1 MNILFILT
9 NVEWGGVKT
18 WALDTAIELSRRGHR
33 CMMAGR
39 RGNAWVQACRDSG
52 LPTRG
57 FTFGPFGTPIAVV
70 RLAALARE
78 MAADV
83 LIVNYGLGLVA
94 GAIAGALAR
103 RPVVRRVGRPDD
115 VDDTLLEW
123 LLYRRFLPRL
133 MTVGHRAK
141 DDMLRRCPWLRP
153 ESIEVIHNGKDTQ
166 QFRPERRDALK
177 RAWRLPADAVLFGVT
192 SRISRR
198 KGHGILLEALARLV
212 PVESHIHLAIVG
224 TGPEQKRLG
233 RQIDELGLGN
243 RVHWLGFRRDVSD
256 LLSNFDAF
264 VLPSLAESEAFPN
277 TLVEA
282 MASGLPCIT
291 TDVGSVREIT
301 VDELS
306 GLLVAPGSVEEL
318 AAAIHRL
325 ASDPDLR
332 RRLGLEGRRRVEQD
346 FSLEAKTTE
355 FERYLDRIVS

>member
-1 MNILFILT
+1 MNLLFILA

-18 WALDTAIELSRRGHR
+18 WALETASVLSRRGHR

-39 RGNAWVQACRDSG
+39 RGNPWIQACHDAG

-57 FTFGPFGTPIAVV
+57 FTFGPVGTPIAVV

-78 MAADV
+78 TAADV

-94 GAIAGALAR
+94 GALAGALAR

-115 VDDTLLEW
+115 VEDTPFER
-123 LLYRRFLPRL
+123 LLYRRFLPRM

-166 QFRPERRDALK
+166 QFRPERHDALR

-192 SRISRR
+192 SQIGRR
-198 KGHGILLEALARLV
+198 KGHRILLEALARLV
-212 PVESHIHLAIVG
+212 PVAPPIHLAIVG
-224 TGPEQKRLG
+224 TGPEQTRLE
-233 RQIDELGLGN
+233 RQIDELGLRD
-243 RVHWLGFRRDVSD
+243 RVHWLGFRRDLPD

-264 VLPSLAESEAFPN
+264 VLPSLSESEAFPN

-291 TDVGSVREIT
+291 TDVCSVREIL

-306 GLLVAPGSVEEL
+306 GLLVTPGSVAEL
-318 AAAIHRL
+318 AAAVQRL
-325 ASDPDLR
+325 AADPGLR
-332 RRLGLEGRRRVEQD
+332 QRLGIEARQRVEHD

-355 FERYLDRIVS
+355 FERYLVRILS

>member
-18 WALDTAIELSRRGHR
+18 WALDTAIVLSRRGHR

-39 RGNAWVQACRDSG
+39 RGNAWVQACQDSG

-78 MAADV
+78 TAADV
-83 LIVNYGLGLVA
+83 LIVNHGLGLVA

-115 VDDTLLEW
+115 VDDTPFER
-123 LLYRRFLPRL
+123 LLYRHFLPRM

-166 QFRPERRDALK
+166 QFRPERRDVLK

-192 SRISRR
+192 SRISDR
-198 KGHGILLEALARLV
+198 KGHRILLEALARLA
-212 PVESHIHLAIVG
+212 PVQPHIYLAIVG
-224 TGPEQKRLG
+224 TGPEQKRLE
-233 RQIDELGLGN
+233 RQGDELGLGN
-243 RVHWLGFRRDVSD
+243 RVHWLGFRRDMPD

-264 VLPSLAESEAFPN
+264 VLPSLSESEAFPN
-277 TLVEA
+277 TLAEA
-282 MASGLPCIT
+282 MAVGLPCIT
-291 TDVGSVREIT
+291 TDVGSVREI
-301 VDELS
+301 VEDEVS
-306 GLLVAPGSVEEL
+306 GLLVAPGSVDEL
-318 AAAIHRL
+318 AAAIQRL
-325 ASDPDLR
+325 AADPDLR
-332 RRLGLEGRRRVEQD
+332 RRLGLEARRRVEAD

-355 FERYLDRIVS
+355 FESYLDRIVS

>member
-1 MNILFILT
+1 MNILFTLT

-18 WALDTAIELSRRGHR
+18 WALETAIVLSRRGHR

-39 RGNAWVQACRDSG
+39 RGSPWVQACHDAG

-57 FTFGPFGTPIAVV
+57 FTFGPFGTPIAMV
-70 RLAALARE
+70 RLASLARE
-78 MAADV
+78 IDADV

-94 GAIAGALAR
+94 GALAGTLAR

-115 VDDTLLEW
+115 VADTPFER
-123 LLYRRFLPRL
+123 LLYRRFLPRM

-141 DDMLRRCPWLRP
+141 DDMLRRCPWLRAD
-153 ESIEVIHNGKDTQ
+153 SIEVIHNGKDTE
-166 QFRPERRDALK
+166 QFRPERQDGLK

-192 SRISRR
+192 SRISQR
-198 KGHGILLEALARLV
+198 KGHRILLEALARLA

-224 TGPEQKRLG
+224 AGPEQKRLE
-233 RQIDELGLGN
+233 RQIDELGIRD
-243 RVHWLGFRRDVSD
+243 RVHWLGFRRDLPD

-282 MASGLPCIT
+282 MASGLPCIA
-291 TDVGSVREIT
+291 TDVCSVREIL
-301 VDELS
+301 VEERS
-306 GLLVAPGSVEEL
+306 GLLVTPGNVAEL
-318 AAAIHRL
+318 AAAVRRL
-325 ASDPDLR
+325 AADPGLR
-332 RRLGLEGRRRVEQD
+332 RRLGTEARQRVERD

-355 FERYLDRIVS
+355 LERYLVRILS

>member
-1 MNILFILT
+1 M
-9 NVEWGGVKT
+9 
-18 WALDTAIELSRRGHR
+18 
-33 CMMAGR
+33 
-39 RGNAWVQACRDSG
+39 
-52 LPTRG
+52 
-57 FTFGPFGTPIAVV
+57 

-94 GAIAGALAR
+94 GALAGALAR

-115 VDDTLLEW
+115 VDDTPFER
-123 LLYRRFLPRL
+123 LLYRRFLPRM

-153 ESIEVIHNGKDTQ
+153 DSIEVIHNGKDTE
-166 QFRPERRDALK
+166 QFRPERHDALK

-198 KGHGILLEALARLV
+198 KGHQILLEALARLV
-212 PVESHIHLAIVG
+212 PVEPHVHLAIVG
-224 TGPEQKRLG
+224 TGPEQKRLE
-233 RQIDELGLGN
+233 RQIDELGLAN
-243 RVHWLGFRRDVSD
+243 RVHWLGFRRDLPD

-264 VLPSLAESEAFPN
+264 VLPSLSESEAFPN

-291 TDVGSVREIT
+291 TDVGSVREIV

-306 GLLVAPGSVEEL
+306 GLVVAPGSVDEL
-318 AAAIHRL
+318 AAAVQRL
-325 ASDPDLR
+325 AADAGLR
-332 RRLGLEGRRRVEQD
+332 QRLGIDARRRVEQD
-346 FSLEAKTTE
+346 FSLDAKTTE
-355 FERYLDRIVS
+355 FERYLVRILS

>member
-1 MNILFILT
+1 MNILFILA

-18 WALDTAIELSRRGHR
+18 WALDTATVLSRRGHR
-33 CMMAGR
+33 CIMVGR
-39 RGNAWVQACRDSG
+39 RGNPWVQACHDAG

-57 FTFGPFGTPIAVV
+57 FTFGPFGTPLVVV

-83 LIVNYGLGLVA
+83 LIVNYGLGLVT
-94 GAIAGALAR
+94 GALAGALAH

-115 VDDTLLEW
+115 VDDSPFER
-123 LLYRRFLPRL
+123 LLYRRFLPRM

-141 DDMLRRCPWLRP
+141 DDLLRRCPWLRP

-177 RAWRLPADAVLFGVT
+177 RAWRLPAHTVLFGVT
-192 SRISRR
+192 SRVSGR
-198 KGHGILLEALARLV
+198 KGHRILLEALARLV
-212 PVESHIHLAIVG
+212 PVESHIYLAIVG
-224 TGPEQKRLG
+224 AGPEQKRLE
-233 RQIDELGLGN
+233 RQISELGLGD
-243 RVHWLGFRRDVSD
+243 RVHWLGFRRDVPD
-256 LLSNFDAF
+256 LLSSFDAF
-264 VLPSLAESEAFPN
+264 VLPSLSEAEAFPN

-291 TDVGSVREIT
+291 TDVGSVREIL
-301 VDELS
+301 VNEQS

-318 AAAIHRL
+318 AAAIQRV
-325 ASDPDLR
+325 AADSDLR
-332 RRLGLEGRRRVEQD
+332 RRLGMEARRRVEAD

-355 FERYLDRIVS
+355 FERYLVRILS

>member
-1 MNILFILT
+1 MNILFILA

-18 WALDTAIELSRRGHR
+18 WALETAIVLSRRGHR

-39 RGNAWVQACRDSG
+39 RGNAWVQACHDAG

-94 GAIAGALAR
+94 GALAGAVAH

-115 VDDTLLEW
+115 VDDTPFER
-123 LLYRRFLPRL
+123 LLYRRFLPRM

-153 ESIEVIHNGKDTQ
+153 ESIEVIHNGKDTE
-166 QFRPERRDALK
+166 QFRPERHDALK

-198 KGHGILLEALARLV
+198 KGHQILLEALARLV
-212 PVESHIHLAIVG
+212 PVEPHVHLAIVG
-224 TGPEQKRLG
+224 TGPEQKRLEQ
-233 RQIDELGLGN
+233 QIDKLGLAN
-243 RVHWLGFRRDVSD
+243 RLHWLGFRRDLPD

-264 VLPSLAESEAFPN
+264 VLPSLSESEAFPN

-291 TDVGSVREIT
+291 TDVGSVREIV

-306 GLLVAPGSVEEL
+306 GLVVAPGSVDEL
-318 AAAIHRL
+318 AAAVHRL
-325 ASDPDLR
+325 AADAGLR
-332 RRLGLEGRRRVEQD
+332 QRLGMDARRRVEQD

-355 FERYLDRIVS
+355 FERYLVRILS